1 MKARLPKGY
10 GKQSPNDLMK
20 QAQMMQ
26 EAIQQKQAELEEAEY
41 KGSSGGGMVE
51 LVMRGDYQVQSVKIN
66 PEAVQPDDVEMLE
79 DLVAAAF
86 NDAVRAIKETS
97 EKEMEGVSGGFDL
110 SGLAGMG
117 L

>member
-10 GKQSPNDLMK
+10 GKQNMNDLMQ

-26 EAIQQKQAELEEAEY
+26 QQMQEKQAELEEAEY
-41 KGSSGGGMVE
+41 KGTSGGGMVE
-51 LVMRGDYQVQSVKIN
+51 VTMKGNHQVTAIKID

-79 DLVAAAF
+79 DMVAAAV
-86 NDAVRAIKETS
+86 NEAVRVIDESS
-97 EKEMEGVSGGFDL
+97 ESAMAEISGGFNIP
-110 SGLAGMG
+110 GMS